1 MMMVLRGTISF
12 KKDPTHKE
20 QGRGKKG
27 NFYTTKKKRKS
38 FCCLLLLY
46 QNTRTS
52 IESALCAA
60 AGDSL

>member
-20 QGRGKKG
+20 QGGKKRK
-27 NFYTTKKKRKS
+27 FLHSQKKRKS